1 MEMLTSNKCIELLL
15 MISVWLSWSC
25 SLSLFDLPVEII
37 ERIADNIEP
46 LELRSPDRL
55 SPDDKIE
62 VFRDYKKFL
71 NNYKIDEIS
80 VGKVEE
86 IANIYSSARKLR
98 MIKSD
103 VQPII
108 DQIQTIID
116 KRDHLKMYPPEPRK
130 LKGMSDFEFRRL
142 ATEYKAQREYVLHT
156 LLKLYDTQNKLKRL
170 PTDYAKLD
178 LIPSYRRKGDVMT
191 TIKNRY
197 MAKSFNELTP
207 KDQADL
213 RNEYKNFI
221 ERESKPLDKHDYEG
235 NVERARNV
243 YNSAL
248 TLRLKA
254 DDIKP
259 YLEEMTKRIEYNSWH
274 LKKMDKDLAD
284 PSVSDNYKNGVK
296 KERPIVAQETID
308 LNKNLLIRNSRNAMF
323 EGKNFGLKRELPIDE
338 LAQNH
343 VILTGNIDTE
353 FRYTPFENVN
363 KQVRQNETVRFLLGL
378 KPGDNIKGRLL
389 SEDSKMYK
397 VGIGGIIAT
406 LERANID
413 WNKMP
418 KSMDDVDAHD
428 LRDFYIMSCERRI
441 SREGINVKLTMFPP
455 FISKNEK

>member
-1 MEMLTSNKCIELLL
+1 MSPWKSFKNIFKGKRKNIPPTNKARTSKSSKKGATRSQGLPPSYKDANPQRLPSVVQRDHGEAPPGYTT
-15 MISVWLSWSC
+15 ISRNQHSSLEWGYEEALPGYTTIDRNQRRYEKTPSGHTIINNNQRSSNQGIYEEKLSGYTTIDRSPN
-25 SLSLFDLPVEII
+25 SRPFVNSKSDVSTTIQ
-37 ERIADNIEP
+37 ERYKID
-46 LELRSPDRL
+46 SPDRL

-80 VGKVEE
+80 VRKVEE

-108 DQIQTIID
+108 DQIQAIID

-308 LNKNLLIRNSRNAMF
+308 LSLLRKKIQA
-323 EGKNFGLKRELPIDE
+323 L
-338 LAQNH
+338 
-343 VILTGNIDTE
+343 
-353 FRYTPFENVN
+353 
-363 KQVRQNETVRFLLGL
+363 
-378 KPGDNIKGRLL
+378 
-389 SEDSKMYK
+389 
-397 VGIGGIIAT
+397 
-406 LERANID
+406 
-413 WNKMP
+413 
-418 KSMDDVDAHD
+418 
-428 LRDFYIMSCERRI
+428 
-441 SREGINVKLTMFPP
+441 
-455 FISKNEK
+455 